1 MFKRI
6 DYLMIK
12 TDDAAGAAQAWDVAL
27 GLKGRGP
34 WSIVGIRSISVPV
47 GDAFLELAE
56 AEGDGAYGE
65 WLRKQTEGM
74 CLVGIE
80 VDDLAAATAHLQAQ
94 GVNVSEPKGGVAAGL
109 SFALVDAASA
119 HGVPI
124 ALVERL
130 AEGEG

>member
-6 DYLMIK
+6 DYVMIK

-34 WSIVGIRSISVPV
+34 WTIVGIRSISVPV

-56 AEGDGAYGE
+56 AEGEGAYGE
-65 WLRKQTEGM
+65 WLRKQVEGM

-94 GVNVSEPKGGVAAGL
+94 GVSVSEPKGGVAAGL

-124 ALVERL
+124 ALVQRL